1 MAAIKLDLPVPGGP
15 YSSFWSMASVSN
27 VDGWWRSIGD
37 HESEYSF
44 MYIWRILS
52 WSFMALAVAMMNGSS
67 SPSSMVTTIFSEDSS
82 MLLTRRRCM
91 LVLMRVAR

>member
-15 YSSFWSMASVSN
+15 YSSVSN

-52 WSFMALAVAMMNGSS
+52 WSFMALAVAMMNGRYDFRAFSLCFLWKLSS
-67 SPSSMVTTIFSEDSS
+67 
-82 MLLTRRRCM
+82 
-91 LVLMRVAR
+91 